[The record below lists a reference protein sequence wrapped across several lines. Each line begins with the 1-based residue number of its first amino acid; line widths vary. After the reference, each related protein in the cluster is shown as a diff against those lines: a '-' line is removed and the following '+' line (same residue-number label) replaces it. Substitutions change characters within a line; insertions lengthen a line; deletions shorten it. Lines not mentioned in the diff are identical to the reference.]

1 MYVNPKNGIDDLLFG
16 MSQADVRSRYG
27 EPNKS
32 FLDEEENSIWVYN
45 ALQLRLTFY
54 ADEQFRLGYMITSNP
69 AAEVLQQKVIG
80 QAIQELKASLPFK
93 TWEQEDFDT
102 TENHFNES
110 NWLILQ
116 AEFGHVIRLELGAII
131 KDDESFEWKFGPK

>member
-1 MYVNPKNGIDDLLFG
+1 MVVNPKNGIDQLLFG
-16 MSQADVRSRYG
+16 MSQADVTARYG
-27 EPNKS
+27 AADKT

-54 ADEQFRLGYMITSNP
+54 ADENFRLGYLITSNP
-69 AAEVLQQKVIG
+69 AAELLQHHIIG
-80 QAIQELKASLPFK
+80 RPILAVKATLPFK
-93 TWEQEDFDT
+93 SWEQEDFDT

-116 AEFGHVIRLELGAII
+116 AEFGRVIRLELGAII
-131 KDDESFEWKFGPK
+131 KDDESFDWKFGPK